1 MMYGICNLSIVP
13 CRRSP
18 SDRSEMVTQL
28 LFGETFEIIEEQKKW
43 VKIKNSFDNYIS
55 WIDKKQ
61 YQPLTQKTY
70 NSIIKEPIYLSSDL
84 VQTVIISSTDNALP
98 IVLGSQLPSLKGTAF
113 KIEEV
118 LYEYDGPT
126 VKAGTVKKI
135 RATIIQ
141 NAYLYLN
148 APYLWG
154 GRSPFGIDCS
164 GFTQMV
170 FKLSG
175 INILRDA
182 SQQAKEGQAIDFI
195 DEARPGDLAFFDNDA
210 GKIIH
215 VGILLGDGLIIHASG
230 KVRVDKFDH
239 YGIYN
244 EEKKGYS
251 HQLRIIKSLV

>member
-1 MMYGICNLSIVP
+1 MYGICNLSIVP
-13 CRRSP
+13 CRKSP

-43 VKIKNSFDNYIS
+43 VKINNSFDSYIS

-61 YQPLTQKTY
+61 YQSITQKTY
-70 NSIIKEPIYLSSDL
+70 NTILKEPIQLASDL
-84 VQTVIISSTDNALP
+84 VRPLMVSSTGNALP
-98 IVLGSQLPSLKGTAF
+98 IVLGSQLPSLKGTEL
-113 KIEEV
+113 KIEDI
-118 LYEYDGPT
+118 LYEYDGQT
-126 VKAGTVKKI
+126 VKAGLAKKT

-170 FKLSG
+170 LKLSG

-182 SQQAKEGQAIDFI
+182 SQQVEGGQSIDFI

-215 VGILLGDGLIIHASG
+215 VGILLGNSQIIHASG

-239 YGIYN
+239 YGIFN
-244 EEKKGYS
+244 EEKNGYT
-251 HQLRIIKSLV
+251 HQLRIIKSFV